1 MLGLK
6 LCFSALWYGFK
17 IKITTFILEFFF
29 VNYTMT
35 KLEKKK
41 KKPTKIS
48 APVFWGLSM
57 GLHTTVVGQY
67 RVTLAWSYL
76 GGNLLIYNMGTSYF
90 TKPRLV

>member
-17 IKITTFILEFFF
+17 IKITTFYLRIFFCQL
-29 VNYTMT
+29 YYD
-35 KLEKKK
+35 KAGKKK

-57 GLHTTVVGQY
+57 GLHTTVVGHY